1 MSANILIVDDSKP
14 VRDVIRKLLE
24 IQTGLT
30 VCGEAE
36 DGIEAIRKAEILTPD
51 LVLLDLVMPKLNG
64 AATARELRRIS
75 PKVPIILS
83 TMFGQAAEALAP
95 AVGVDVVLSKP
106 DGLHNLVVR
115 IRELILSP
123 AAQE

>member
-1 MSANILIVDDSKP
+1 M
-14 VRDVIRKLLE
+14 RDVIRKLLE

-75 PKVPIILS
+75 PKVPIILF

>member
-1 MSANILIVDDSKP
+1 M
-14 VRDVIRKLLE
+14 RDVIRKLPE

-51 LVLLDLVMPKLNG
+51 LVLLDLVMPRLNG

-75 PKVPIILS
+75 PKVPIILFA
-83 TMFGQAAEALAP
+83 MFGQAADALAP
-95 AVGVDVVLSKP
+95 ALGWTLCFQ
-106 DGLHNLVVR
+106 
-115 IRELILSP
+115 SP
-123 AAQE
+123 TACITSLRVFEN